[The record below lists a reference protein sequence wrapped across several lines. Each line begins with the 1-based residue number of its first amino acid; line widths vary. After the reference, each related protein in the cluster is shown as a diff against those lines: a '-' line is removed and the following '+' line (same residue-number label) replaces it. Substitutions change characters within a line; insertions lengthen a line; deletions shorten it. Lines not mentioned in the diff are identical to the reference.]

1 MCHSIG
7 GAPHML
13 LFELEGAAGAYPE
26 DLLPAA
32 PERSSHGT
40 METCVIFLQEK
51 SHRRKLEEDWW
62 VLQ

>member
-1 MCHSIG
+1 
-7 GAPHML
+7 ML